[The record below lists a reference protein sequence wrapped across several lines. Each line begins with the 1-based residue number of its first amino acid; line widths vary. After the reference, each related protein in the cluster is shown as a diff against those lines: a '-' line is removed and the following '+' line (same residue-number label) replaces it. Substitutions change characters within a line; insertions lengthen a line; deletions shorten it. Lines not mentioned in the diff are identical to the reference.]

1 MSRTERDIVI
11 GKIVAPVGTRGEM
24 KVVVLTDFPERFDA
38 GAGLMLRLA
47 DGQRRPVKVK
57 ARRLYKDGLALLLEG
72 VETRNDVEDMRGAEF
87 IVDVDEVRELPADTF
102 YIFDLIGLK
111 VLTTDGREC
120 GEVTEI
126 MHGGANDVYLTST
139 GLCIPALKEV
149 VDKIDIDQGTLT
161 IRPVPGLLD

>member
-1 MSRTERDIVI
+1 MNRTERDIVI
-11 GKIVAPVGTRGEM
+11 GKIAAPLGIRGEM

-38 GAGLMLRLA
+38 GAELALRLT
-47 DGQRRPVKVK
+47 DGQRRSIKVK
-57 ARRLYKDGLALLLEG
+57 AQRLYKDGLALRLEG
-72 VETRNDVEDMRGAEF
+72 VETRNDVEDIKGAEF
-87 IVDVDEVRELPADTF
+87 VVDVDEIRELPADTF

-111 VLTTDGREC
+111 VVTTDGREC

-139 GLCIPALKEV
+139 GLCIPALKQV
-149 VDKIDIDQGTLT
+149 VDKIDIDQGALT